1 MSFGFQD
8 WGDRVHWNATGT
20 WCSAATNPQLVYFHQ
35 RDHFFILYVRPSRTP
50 YSFPVTPT
58 NRAGISYLQ
67 NLVPFLKTFLLRG
80 GTLLNAG
87 HKYPNVIATS
97 QPEAHTVSLLEPQHF
112 GIGAA
117 MGSVSVKK
125 DGRFSYFFFGK
136 GEPTLAMRDLISSIY
151 RVSYPL

>member
-1 MSFGFQD
+1 MPC
-8 WGDRVHWNATGT
+8 RLCAVHRKQKAVAVAKRADLREGKTVRADIG
-20 WCSAATNPQLVYFHQ
+20 LVRTYHQ
-35 RDHFFILYVRPSRTP
+35 
-50 YSFPVTPT
+50 
-58 NRAGISYLQ
+58 
-67 NLVPFLKTFLLRG
+67 
-80 GTLLNAG
+80 
-87 HKYPNVIATS
+87 
-97 QPEAHTVSLLEPQHF
+97 F